1 VNEDKGTRY
10 HRLRRRAEVLS
21 LAADTGVLLAL
32 ILTPAAAALRDLA
45 LALAA
50 RLAPGADPLWIA
62 LALFVLP
69 AALLAELAA
78 LPLAFYR
85 GFLLELKYGLSR
97 ETAGGWLAD
106 HAKGVALRT
115 ALALAAS
122 FVLYGAIRQSPDW
135 WWASAAAVFAAA
147 MILLTNLAPV
157 LLLPLFYRF
166 RPLDRE
172 TLKERLLALAA
183 RAGAPV
189 VGVYVW
195 SLGEKTS
202 KANAALVGLS
212 GTRRILVSDT
222 LLSQYSE
229 DEIEVVLA
237 HELAH
242 HVHLDIWRMIAYET
256 AVSFAGLFAADR
268 ALRVLG
274 PRLGLAGM
282 ADIAGLPLIVLAA
295 GAVTM
300 AAVPVANALSRAH
313 ERRADR
319 QALETTRNPDAFV
332 SAMKR
337 LAAQNLAE
345 ERPSRAVELLFYTHP
360 PIHARIEAARRWR
373 SAAG

>member
-21 LAADTGVLLAL
+21 LAADAGVLLAL

-50 RLAPGADPLWIA
+50 PLAPGVDPFWGA

-69 AALLAELAA
+69 AAFFAELAA

-97 ETAGGWLAD
+97 DTAGGWLAD
-106 HAKGVALRT
+106 HLKGAALRT

-122 FVLYGAIRQSPDW
+122 FVIYGAIRRSPDW
-135 WWASAAAVFAAA
+135 WWAIAAAVFAGA

-195 SLGEKTS
+195 YLGEKTS

-229 DEIEVVLA
+229 EEIEVVLA

-256 AVSFAGLFAADR
+256 VLGFAALFAADG
-268 ALRVLG
+268 ALRALG
-274 PRLGLAGM
+274 PRLGLAGLD
-282 ADIAGLPLIVLAA
+282 DIAGLPLIVLAA
-295 GAVTM
+295 GAVTL
-300 AAVPVANALSRAH
+300 ATVPFANAISRGH

-319 QALETTRNPDAFV
+319 HALETTRNPEAFV

-360 PIHARIEAARRWR
+360 PIQARIDAARRWR